1 MPKVLLGP
9 VIQELKPQILSSC
22 IQSLIP
28 AGTQLQPLLATVCFY
43 SYSDQW
49 KYFFSCLWLY
59 HSILLLF
66 YSLFIA
72 IFEGKGTFKC
82 MNYRLMLARNPPVS
96 FQDPIAISYPQNTA
110 AKYTQHFL
118 LFPHHWFTPQQ
129 PVVNSQ
135 YFIEASL
142 RKVTDD
148 LCTPHAN
155 KCTPQPPPLL
165 TSIVVDPCQ
174 S

>member
-1 MPKVLLGP
+1 MYSVLDP
-9 VIQELKPQILSSC
+9 SRHTASASAC
-22 IQSLIP
+22 
-28 AGTQLQPLLATVCFY
+28 Y
-43 SYSDQW
+43 SVFLFIFWSVEM
-49 KYFFSCLWLY
+49 FFSCLWLY

-66 YSLFIA
+66 LFTIIIA

-82 MNYRLMLARNPPVS
+82 MNYRLMLARKPPVS

-118 LFPHHWFTPQQ
+118 LFPHHSFTPQQ

-135 YFIEASL
+135 FFIEASL

-148 LCTPHAN
+148 LCTPHSN
-155 KCTPQPPPLL
+155 ECSSHSPRHFWPL
-165 TSIVVDPCQ
+165 
-174 S
+174 

>member
-1 MPKVLLGP
+1 MYSVLDPSRHTASASACYSVFLFIFWSVEIFFFLLV
-9 VIQELKPQILSSC
+9 VISFHFTS
-22 IQSLIP
+22 
-28 AGTQLQPLLATVCFY
+28 F
-43 SYSDQW
+43 
-49 KYFFSCLWLY
+49 
-59 HSILLLF
+59 LF
-66 YSLFIA
+66 TIIIA

-82 MNYRLMLARNPPVS
+82 MNYRLILARNPPVS

-142 RKVTDD
+142 RKVTGD